1 LIKYLFK
8 EGMRDFPGD
17 PVVET
22 QVSSAGVTGL
32 ILGPGTKIP
41 ICCVV
46 QPKKEKGMNELFIGE
61 LFGIK

>member
-1 LIKYLFK
+1 
-8 EGMRDFPGD
+8 MRDFPGD

-41 ICCVV
+41 VCCVV